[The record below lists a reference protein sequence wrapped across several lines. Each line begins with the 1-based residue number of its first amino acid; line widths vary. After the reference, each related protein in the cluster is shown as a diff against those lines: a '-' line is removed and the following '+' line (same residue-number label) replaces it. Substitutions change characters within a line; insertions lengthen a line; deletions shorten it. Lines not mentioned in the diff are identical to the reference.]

1 MIKFRKHKIS
11 SLERLEKQRQQ
22 FIQRSDIPNAIRRWF
37 VSPVASA
44 DSVFTALPL
53 VVMDFE
59 TTGLDPE
66 SDEILSVGLVDINE
80 SVLSLSSA
88 KHYYQ
93 LSLAGVKPET
103 AVINHIVP
111 ETLHGGLET
120 QEFAEKILRAICG
133 KVVVVHCAIIEKRF
147 LARLLQLPQGVEL
160 PVIWIDTLVLESSL
174 YVNKLSFLNDY
185 RLCKI
190 REKRQLPAYLAH
202 NALADAVA
210 TGELLL
216 VLIQEIFAS
225 ASEPT
230 LSQLYARSCGYR

>member
-1 MIKFRKHKIS
+1 MFPHSPQEILNWSSFFDHKFQIS
-11 SLERLEKQRQQ
+11 KDKRLKNFYKAGTYDEETPLSE
-22 FIQRSDIPNAIRRWF
+22 IDF
-37 VSPVASA
+37 V
-44 DSVFTALPL
+44 AL
-53 VVMDFE
+53 DFE

-66 SDEILSVGLVDINE
+66 SDKILSVGLVEINE

-88 KHYYQ
+88 EHYYQ
-93 LSLAGVKPET
+93 LSLDGVKAET

-133 KVVVVHCAIIEKRF
+133 KVVVVHCATIEKRF
-147 LARLLQLPQGVEL
+147 LAKLLQLPQDVEL
-160 PVIWIDTLVLESSL
+160 PVLWIDTLVLESSL
-174 YVNKLSFLNDY
+174 YVNKLNFLNDY

-230 LSQLYARSCGYR
+230 LAEIYARSCGYR